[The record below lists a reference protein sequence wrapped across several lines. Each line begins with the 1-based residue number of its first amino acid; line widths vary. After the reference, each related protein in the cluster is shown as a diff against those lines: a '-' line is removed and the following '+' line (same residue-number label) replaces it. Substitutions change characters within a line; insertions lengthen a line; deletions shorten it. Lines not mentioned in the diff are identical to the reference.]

1 MQDVD
6 NTHALYQRFAA
17 LAPFVDALWLVA
29 PQAVELNGTVG
40 LIISDGAHIQ
50 GVHALEPSRALAQE
64 ALTNPL
70 VLRWQQRKGMQVLS
84 ASH

>member
-1 MQDVD
+1 
-6 NTHALYQRFAA
+6 
-17 LAPFVDALWLVA
+17 
-29 PQAVELNGTVG
+29 VELNGTVG